1 MRGDARALER
11 ATGVLAAL
19 PPVEHAI
26 AYGSAVLADAV
37 AASSSAPALDVL
49 LTVRDPVAWHETN
62 MRANPSHYAPQM
74 RLVGARGT
82 DAVSRAVGVG
92 AHYNAALADNRGRG
106 YKYGVVGTSAAVEDL
121 TTWKYLFFAGRMHK
135 PHVTLVA
142 SEAMLAAQKENVAFA
157 CRAALLLLPETFSE
171 LEFIRALV
179 RLSYDGD
186 IRFLFAAEDARK
198 IERIA
203 SGNVEETRSM
213 YEETLRVAFRDTV
226 CVSQT
231 LGGTWTQDK
240 SVEVLR
246 SHAAGL
252 PVNVLAGLSSS
263 RVDGSSIGDARRS
276 NVAVDAQRD
285 AVRRRIRDIVRV
297 SSTRQAFAALLST
310 SPLKAMAYVG
320 AKFVK
325 SAASR
330 FGR

>member
-11 ATGVLAAL
+11 AAGVLAAL

-26 AYGSAVLADAV
+26 AYGSAILADAV
-37 AASSSAPALDVL
+37 AASPSAPALDVL
-49 LTVRDPVAWHETN
+49 LTVRDPVAWHEAN
-62 MRANPSHYAPQM
+62 MRENPSHYAPQM

-121 TTWKYLFFAGRMHK
+121 TTWKYLFVAGRMHK

-142 SEAMLAAQKENVAFA
+142 SEAMLAAQKENAAFA
-157 CRAALLLLPETFSE
+157 CRAALLTLPETFSE

-186 IRFLFAAEDARK
+186 IRFMFAAEDARK
-198 IERIA
+198 VERIA
-203 SGNVEETRSM
+203 SGNAEETRAM
-213 YEETLRVAFRDTV
+213 YEETLRGAFFRDVV
-226 CVSQT
+226 CASST
-231 LGGTWTQDK
+231 SGGAWTQDK
-240 SVEVLR
+240 SLDVTRAHV
-246 SHAAGL
+246 AGL
-252 PVNVLAGLSSS
+252 PANVRAGLPRLDGDEDALGAAS
-263 RVDGSSIGDARRS
+263 RS
-276 NVAVDAQRD
+276 D
-285 AVRRRIRDIVRV
+285 AVSQRIRDIVRV
-297 SSTRQAFAALLST
+297 SSTRQALAAFLST
-310 SPLKAMAYVG
+310 SPSKALAYVG
-320 AKFVK
+320 AKFFK